1 MSSDMTLLVEGMTCQ
16 HCVGSVTTA
25 VTALPGVTGVS
36 IELVPEGRSAL
47 RVEMAEELSRDTLV
61 DAVAEAGYTVVDD

>member
-1 MSSDMTLLVEGMTCQ
+1 MSNDMTLLVEGMTCQ

-25 VTALPGVTGVS
+25 VTALPGVQSVS

-47 RVEMAEELSRDTLV
+47 RVETAEELSRDTLV